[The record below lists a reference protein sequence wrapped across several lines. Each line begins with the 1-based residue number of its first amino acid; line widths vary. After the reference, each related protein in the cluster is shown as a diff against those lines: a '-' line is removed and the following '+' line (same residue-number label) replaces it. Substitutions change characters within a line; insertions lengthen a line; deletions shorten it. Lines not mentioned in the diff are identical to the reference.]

1 MKTATAYLV
10 GEHILLQAMS
20 LTESG
25 VWIADGRVLTIPA
38 DDRSGLAEGIKT
50 SLDASRAGVA
60 HPSQSEWKSI
70 QQPML
75 QAAGVRTWAALGK
88 KAKAVGMT
96 FAGEDVAFIPTV
108 HFRAHG
114 GHASDEHTIHRS
126 MDDPDLGS
134 GLLDAFAH
142 AS

>member
-25 VWIADGRVLTIPA
+25 VWIADGHVLTIPA

-96 FAGEDVAFIPTV
+96 SAGEDVAFIPTV

-114 GHASDEHTIHRS
+114 GHASDEHTIHRR